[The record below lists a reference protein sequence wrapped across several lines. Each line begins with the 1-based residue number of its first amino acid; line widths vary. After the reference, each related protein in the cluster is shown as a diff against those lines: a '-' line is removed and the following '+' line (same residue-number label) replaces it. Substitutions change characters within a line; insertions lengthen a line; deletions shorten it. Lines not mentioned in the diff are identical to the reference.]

1 MNRIRIGLA
10 AILVWSGLWAAEM
23 PAASGTMGAVEARSI
38 FTVKVGRPV
47 SDYGNIAR
55 SSGSNEFY
63 RVDLRVVD
71 AQALKPR
78 SRVAKACWPRML
90 VCNAKTG
97 LIEVAAGH
105 ETFSDKEDADGFI
118 ASLIQAMRR
127 DYRSDPHHVTGCPF
141 LIVWMFEDE
150 GESKV
155 LLAETK
161 KNSVTGAFVAHLYVM
176 KRESVFA
183 RTAIDGMGLDG
194 QPGRARP
201 GSIQNLDFG
210 AVPAVK

>member
-1 MNRIRIGLA
+1 MNRILIGLA
-10 AILVWSGLWAAEM
+10 AILAWSGLGAAEM
-23 PAASGTMGAVEARSI
+23 PAASGTMGAEEARSI

-47 SDYGNIAR
+47 GDYGNIAR
-55 SSGSNEFY
+55 PRGSNEFY

-71 AQALKPR
+71 EKASQPR

-97 LIEVAAGH
+97 LIEAAAGH
-105 ETFSDKEDADGFI
+105 ETFSDKKDADGFI

-127 DYRSDPHHVTGCPF
+127 DYRSAPHHVTGCPS
-141 LIVWMFEDE
+141 LIVWMFDE
-150 GESKV
+150 GGESKV

-161 KNSVTGAFVAHLYVM
+161 KSTVTGAFVAHLYVM

-194 QPGRARP
+194 QPGKALP
-201 GSIQNLDFG
+201 GSILNLDFG